1 MDIYENSSLNS
12 FGIDS
17 YLTFVNT
24 SAIPDT
30 NETDIPY
37 KPYDQRLETYLVPA
51 IFALIFIVGVIGNGT
66 LIFIFFRHRAM
77 RNVPNTWVIRQY
89 K

>member
-1 MDIYENSSLNS
+1 MDIYENSSLNKYE
-12 FGIDS
+12 IDS
-17 YLTFVNT
+17 YLNFMNTTVATEVNAT
-24 SAIPDT
+24 
-30 NETDIPY
+30 EIPY

-77 RNVPNTWVIRQY
+77 RNVPNTWVIRQ
-89 K
+89 

>member
-1 MDIYENSSLNS
+1 MDIYENSSFNL

-17 YLTFVNT
+17 TLNFMNT
-24 SAIPDT
+24 SIPPDVNATDT
-30 NETDIPY
+30 PY

-77 RNVPNTWVIRQY
+77 RNVPNT
-89 K
+89 

>member
-1 MDIYENSSLNS
+1 MDIYENVSLSS
-12 FGIDS
+12 FGIIDS
-17 YLTFVNT
+17 YLNFMNT
-24 SAIPDT
+24 SVLPDANAT
-30 NETDIPY
+30 EISY

-77 RNVPNTWVIRQY
+77 RNVPNT
-89 K
+89 

>member
-1 MDIYENSSLNS
+1 MGEIMDIYENSSLSS

-17 YLTFVNT
+17 YLSFMNT
-24 SAIPDT
+24 SVLPDT
-30 NETDIPY
+30 NETVIPY

-51 IFALIFIVGVIGNGT
+51 IFAIIFIVGVIGNGT

-77 RNVPNTWVIRQY
+77 RNVPNT
-89 K
+89 